1 MLNKKL
7 LIVED
12 HQLFREGL
20 KAMLSFEKNYV
31 LIGEATDGVEALRL
45 IRKSKPDLVI
55 LDLSMPRLDGFSVL
69 REIKGVYPEI
79 KILVLT
85 IHESSQYVVE
95 AFRSGADGY
104 CVKDSS
110 REDLLTAVRSTIEGK
125 RYISPGIAKTALE
138 GHIEGRKHLKTK
150 TAWET
155 LTSRE
160 KEVLKLIAEDYQNK
174 EIAQILN
181 ISVKTVEKHRGS
193 LLQKL
198 DLHSSV
204 ALTAFAYDQG
214 LIVKKT

>member
-1 MLNKKL
+1 MGLKK
-7 LIVED
+7 IVIIED

-20 KAMLSFEKNYV
+20 KSMLSVAGGYEV
-31 LIGEATDGVEALRL
+31 IGEATDGAEG
-45 IRKSKPDLVI
+45 IRVMRNCTPDLVI
-55 LDLSMPRLDGFSVL
+55 LDLSMPRVDGFSVL
-69 REIKGVYPEI
+69 RELKRSCPEI

-85 IHESSQYVVE
+85 IHESNQYVVE

-110 REDLLTAVRSTIEGK
+110 REDLLTAVRATMEGK
-125 RYISPGIAKTALE
+125 RYISPEVTNTVLE
-138 GHIEGRKHLKTK
+138 GYLGGSRQLKTK

-174 EIAQILN
+174 EIARILH
-181 ISVKTVEKHRGS
+181 ISVKTVEKHRAS

-204 ALTAFAYDQG
+204 ALTAYAYEQG
-214 LIVKKT
+214 LVVKNT